1 MVLYF
6 SIIMFR
12 LYFLYLTLADWQ
24 DWYQGE
30 ESMTGC
36 DYHEYRKDMYTD
48 GTDGGCRDHFD
59 FSDHL
64 VMIYIHYICVPM
76 FEVYCAIK
84 EQHMDNLEQAARS
97 VGPTVTCTGL
107 LVALN
112 VYVLIFTG
120 TFFHTRLENLC
131 GGLVACTAMC
141 PLVLWMH
148 GRPATTQWLQKLISD
163 EEFDFITE
171 PGWEITRKLELE
183 EARKE
188 ARGKRGG
195 KNSPLPVKFII
206 LLMLSFM
213 LIFLQG

>member
-64 VMIYIHYICVPM
+64 VMTLDS
-76 FEVYCAIK
+76 ELLAISC
-84 EQHMDNLEQAARS
+84 D
-97 VGPTVTCTGL
+97 
-107 LVALN
+107 
-112 VYVLIFTG
+112 F
-120 TFFHTRLENLC
+120 
-131 GGLVACTAMC
+131 
-141 PLVLWMH
+141 
-148 GRPATTQWLQKLISD
+148 SD
-163 EEFDFITE
+163 F
-171 PGWEITRKLELE
+171 WY
-183 EARKE
+183 
-188 ARGKRGG
+188 
-195 KNSPLPVKFII
+195 
-206 LLMLSFM
+206 
-213 LIFLQG
+213 